1 MKKRNHI
8 ILFLLAPFILV
19 FTSDRAAG
27 QEDPVEAKEIVRLRY
42 FNDNN
47 KVQYLLLESQL
58 KKGSKVEPIAG
69 KTFNIYLDS
78 TSDDNLVSELKT
90 DNTGKAKTFI
100 PASFKTAW
108 EQSSIHKFIA
118 VVPGKDETIELDI
131 TKARIQVDTL
141 FEDGVRSVTVNV
153 QKYENGEWQPA
164 NEVEMRIG
172 VNRLGGGILSI
183 NDEAS
188 FTTDS
193 TGIITTEYNRVDLP
207 GDQAGNITLIAK
219 VDDNDL
225 YGNLKVEKTVPW
237 GGKVKAD
244 ESFFEKRSLWST
256 RFKTPIWLL
265 TMAGSIVIGV
275 WATIGFLVWQIV
287 RIKRLGSANTSDKS
301 EGINS

>member
-8 ILFLLAPFILV
+8 ILFLIAPFILV

-58 KKGSKVEPIAG
+58 KTGSKVEPVAG
-69 KTFNIYLDS
+69 KSFHIYLDS

-90 DNTGKAKTFI
+90 DNTGKAKTFL
-100 PASFKTAW
+100 PTSLKTAW

-153 QKYENGEWQPA
+153 QKYENGEWLPA

-193 TGIITTEYNRVDLP
+193 TGIITTEYNRMDLP

-237 GGKVKAD
+237 GEKVKAD
-244 ESFFEKRSLWST
+244 ESFFGKRALWST

-265 TMAGSIVIGV
+265 TMAGSVVIGV

-301 EGINS
+301 KGINS